1 MKFEGTKTFANLAK
15 AFAGE
20 SQARNRY
27 VFSAS
32 VAKKD
37 GFQAIGSTFLETAEN
52 EQEHAKVFYKLLVK
66 YAPSTDV
73 IHVRADYPLEYKDT
87 LANLKAAAEGEREEW
102 EIIYSEFGDIAEQEV
117 FAEIAAAFRNIASVE
132 NHHYL
137 RYLGLAKAVETS
149 TLFKKDITTDWKCTN
164 CGYIHQGST
173 APDICPACIHPQG
186 FFIDLPQNY

>member
-102 EIIYSEFGDIAEQEV
+102 EIIYSEFGDIAEQEG